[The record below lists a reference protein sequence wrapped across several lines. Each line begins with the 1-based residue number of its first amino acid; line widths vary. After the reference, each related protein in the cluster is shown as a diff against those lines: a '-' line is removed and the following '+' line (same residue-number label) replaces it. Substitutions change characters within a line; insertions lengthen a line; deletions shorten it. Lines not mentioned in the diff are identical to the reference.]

1 MIISDPW
8 FYVTAI
14 PAVLIFGI
22 GKGGLGGALGVVA
35 VPLMSLSVS
44 STQAAAILLPILC
57 VMDGFAV
64 KQHYRHVDTMLLRKM
79 LPGA

>member
-44 STQAAAILLPILC
+44 STQAAA
-57 VMDGFAV
+57 
-64 KQHYRHVDTMLLRKM
+64 
-79 LPGA
+79 